1 LSSNDD
7 PDNSICFQDETILD
21 SNNQSNNL
29 VSKQLVFPSN
39 SSNPHLNEKSN
50 QAEEVEEVEVPNL
63 LRMMAD
69 VIILYYIL
77 L

>member
-1 LSSNDD
+1 MSSNDD

-50 QAEEVEEVEVPNL
+50 QAEEVEVSNL